1 MAIHYSLSLPE
12 PHTHILEVQIRFDAA
27 AGSLELVMPSWTP
40 GSYLLREYARN
51 VQDFAPSDAS
61 GGALPFRK
69 IDKNTWR
76 IDAAGAGE
84 VTARY
89 RVYANELSVRTSHL
103 DASHGYVN
111 GASVFMYVS
120 DREDEE
126 VRLTIERPQGWE
138 VATSLRDSGS
148 GDWVAEDY
156 DELVDCP
163 IEIGTQRVI
172 EWEQE
177 GIPHRYAFWG
187 PTGGLDEDQLVADTR
202 RVIDVCSKLFGGLPY
217 DRYLFLVHV
226 GPEGRGGLE
235 HKTSTTLLVTQATLT
250 GEGYES
256 LISLVAHEFFHVWL
270 GKRIRPA
277 PLGPFDYTREN
288 YTRNLWVVEG
298 FTTYF
303 TDRILLLA
311 GLMSPERYL
320 ERLGDA
326 IAKHQELP
334 GRHHQSLEDSSFDT
348 WIKFYRPDAHTP
360 NSQVSYYQKGALVAM
375 ALDLEIRSKW
385 RGERSLDGVMQELW
399 RRHEESSGSGFA
411 EEGEG
416 GIQEVVEEV
425 YGGSVGELFAAWVRG
440 VDEIDFDGVLAR
452 AGLKLVEGTGAD
464 VRISQRGHPSASGGP
479 GLPMTME
486 AGLRAEAA
494 GPGAV
499 QPAGAT
505 NYRNGPR
512 IVPPSATE
520 TRMGL
525 RLREE
530 TGGRVKV
537 TNVLEGSPAH
547 RAGVNVGDEIL
558 AIDGARVRLLSIA
571 AKASGGG
578 EGTKLELLL
587 MRREEV
593 LTLDVQLDAPVPRRA
608 RVVWAEETS
617 QQDVGAEWLRLS

>member
-103 DASHGYVN
+103 DASHGHVN

-138 VATSLRDSGS
+138 VATSLRESGS

-226 GPEGRGGLE
+226 GPAGRGGLE
-235 HKTSTTLLVTQATLT
+235 HQT
-250 GEGYES
+250 
-256 LISLVAHEFFHVWL
+256 
-270 GKRIRPA
+270 
-277 PLGPFDYTREN
+277 
-288 YTRNLWVVEG
+288 
-298 FTTYF
+298 
-303 TDRILLLA
+303 
-311 GLMSPERYL
+311 
-320 ERLGDA
+320 
-326 IAKHQELP
+326 
-334 GRHHQSLEDSSFDT
+334 
-348 WIKFYRPDAHTP
+348 
-360 NSQVSYYQKGALVAM
+360 
-375 ALDLEIRSKW
+375 
-385 RGERSLDGVMQELW
+385 
-399 RRHEESSGSGFA
+399 
-411 EEGEG
+411 
-416 GIQEVVEEV
+416 
-425 YGGSVGELFAAWVRG
+425 
-440 VDEIDFDGVLAR
+440 
-452 AGLKLVEGTGAD
+452 
-464 VRISQRGHPSASGGP
+464 
-479 GLPMTME
+479 
-486 AGLRAEAA
+486 
-494 GPGAV
+494 
-499 QPAGAT
+499 
-505 NYRNGPR
+505 
-512 IVPPSATE
+512 
-520 TRMGL
+520 
-525 RLREE
+525 
-530 TGGRVKV
+530 
-537 TNVLEGSPAH
+537 
-547 RAGVNVGDEIL
+547 
-558 AIDGARVRLLSIA
+558 
-571 AKASGGG
+571 
-578 EGTKLELLL
+578 
-587 MRREEV
+587 
-593 LTLDVQLDAPVPRRA
+593 
-608 RVVWAEETS
+608 
-617 QQDVGAEWLRLS
+617 